1 MNINIRLRKDSGKNE
16 PEYTEKEIMSK
27 LINKTAEFQTNE
39 TGTIFIVDKEKTNKI
54 MGVAKLLL

>member
-1 MNINIRLRKDSGKNE
+1 MIIEIRLRKSSGEFK

-27 LINKTAEFQTNE
+27 LIDKTAEFQTNE